1 MGRVLNMTP
10 AQDILTQGA
19 APTILALTD
28 CLDLTAAA
36 PLTAELLAARGAPVS
51 LDGSA
56 VRRIGGQ
63 CLQVLL
69 AAQAAWATDGL
80 AFEVVNPSPELADC
94 LALMGAIGLACALSD
109 QD

>member
-1 MGRVLNMTP
+1 MATP
-10 AQDILTQGA
+10 QDLLTQDA
-19 APTILALTD
+19 APAVLMLAD
-28 CLDLTAAA
+28 CLDLTAAT
-36 PLTAELLAARGAPVS
+36 PLARDLLAASGAPIA

-69 AAQAAWATDGL
+69 AGQAAWAADGM
-80 AFEVVNPSPELADC
+80 AFEVVNPSPELTDG
-94 LALMGAIGLACALSD
+94 LALMGAIGLACAPSD